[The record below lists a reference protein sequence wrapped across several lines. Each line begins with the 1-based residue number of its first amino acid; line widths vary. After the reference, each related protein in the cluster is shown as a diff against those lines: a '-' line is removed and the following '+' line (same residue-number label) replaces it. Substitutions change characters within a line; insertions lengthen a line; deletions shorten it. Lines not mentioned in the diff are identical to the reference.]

1 MSGAVGT
8 NETMAPEPHIAAMMI
23 STAAAGLLMALAGIG
38 KNALEWRPRR
48 RICPSCGRQL
58 RGNICRCV

>member
-1 MSGAVGT
+1 
-8 NETMAPEPHIAAMMI
+8 MAPDPHIAAMMV

-48 RICPSCGRQL
+48 RVCPSCGRQL
-58 RGNICRCV
+58 RGNVCRCV